1 MLNIYTFIYQFQV
14 ATICTQADVKLLS
27 CTSIE
32 VNRQEAEE
40 QNEHL
45 IGECLLLVV
54 CLSCMFILVFC
65 VNALLCRRLLHI
77 YCVLRVFV
85 ISFKM

>member
-32 VNRQEAEE
+32 VNRQEAEAATIFSSPE
-40 QNEHL
+40 PLGSQGEL
-45 IGECLLLVV
+45 IGWP
-54 CLSCMFILVFC
+54 
-65 VNALLCRRLLHI
+65 
-77 YCVLRVFV
+77 
-85 ISFKM
+85 